1 MNIGLFETVVI
12 CWWLALGA
20 VGHACW
26 WAAFFRSRI
35 YRRRINWLDRLDV
48 AVGLPFSMAGGLFT
62 LGAAVCF
69 EPGKD
74 LR

>member
-1 MNIGLFETVVI
+1 MNLDLFETVVL

-20 VGHACW
+20 VGHMCW
-26 WAAFFRSRI
+26 CVAY
-35 YRRRINWLDRLDV
+35 YRHRHKMIWWCLQPWSMPL
-48 AVGLPFSMAGGLFT
+48 AMAGGLFT